1 MTPREALTQRIRR
14 LREHRDRLQAK
25 ALQVTSEINGLI
37 AQRDALTD
45 ADAAKIDALQVSGV
59 VRLED

>member
-14 LREHRDRLQAK
+14 LREHREQLQAK
-25 ALQVTSEINGLI
+25 VLRVTSEINGLI
-37 AQRDALTD
+37 EQRDALTED
-45 ADAAKIDALQVSGV
+45 DAAKISALRDSGV